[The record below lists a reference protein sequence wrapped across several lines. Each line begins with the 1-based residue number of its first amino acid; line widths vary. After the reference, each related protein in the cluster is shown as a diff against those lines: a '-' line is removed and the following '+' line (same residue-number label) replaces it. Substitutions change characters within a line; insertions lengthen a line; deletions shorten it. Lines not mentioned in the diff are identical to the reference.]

1 MQLSKHFKLHEFE
14 KSATAIRLGIKN
26 KAGSGEIKNLTD
38 VCYEILEPVRAKFDE
53 KPIIIT
59 SGFRSEELY
68 EAIKSSKTSQHTK
81 GQAVD
86 FEIAGV
92 SNLEVALWIQN
103 NCNFDQLILEFWKE
117 EDNDPNS
124 GWVHCSFV
132 EGSNRKQV
140 LTFNGR
146 EYKNGLPDAE
156 WSGGKLRN

>member
-1 MQLSKHFKLHEFE
+1 MQLSKNFKLHEFE

-26 KAGSGEIKNLTD
+26 KAGAGDIKNLGD
-38 VCYEILEPVRAKFDE
+38 LCYEILEPVRAKFDE
-53 KPIIIT
+53 KPVIIT
-59 SGFRSEELY
+59 SGFRSEELC

-140 LTFNGR
+140 LTFNGK
-146 EYKNGLPDAE
+146 EYTNGLPDAK

>member
-53 KPIIIT
+53 KSIIIT
-59 SGFRSEELY
+59 SGFRSEELC